1 MRREQG
7 RIQSDAGAM
16 MSSWDEE
23 KIELQRQKISLEG
36 LLLQVCAAYSMR
48 VQHGVASCSIL
59 RVSCDVY
66 RTSHWRGAGAAAAIP
81 SPGCLAG
88 ET

>member
-36 LLLQVCAAYSMR
+36 LLLQVCAAY
-48 VQHGVASCSIL
+48 
-59 RVSCDVY
+59 
-66 RTSHWRGAGAAAAIP
+66 
-81 SPGCLAG
+81 
-88 ET
+88 